1 MAFRKQLLLYLACW
15 QSHLHPALTGQ
26 SSNLHTTNVP
36 LIALEA
42 TEVTVTDSGQFY
54 FTAYHKGSTCPSS
67 NTKIKTDNIVLIASL
82 QQWCST
88 AKHIKLNF
96 VFVRRK
102 ASQCLIFPLQV
113 HCLIN
118 RGTKRVITGRKLHQ
132 KWRKSWKDWCLNGFE
147 QSVKKAI
154 SVIHTGVTHSNQ
166 NKHKILNKTDV

>member
-1 MAFRKQLLLYLACW
+1 MAFRKRLLPYLACR

-26 SSNLHTTNVP
+26 SSNLHTANVP
-36 LIALEA
+36 LITLET

-154 SVIHTGVTHSNQ
+154 SVTPHRCYSLLPKLTQ
-166 NKHKILNKTDV
+166 NTQ